1 MKRLAIVTA
10 VLTLA
15 ACHVATAPSGESPPA
30 ETPTPTQ
37 CTQANLN
44 AIEQLASTSDG
55 SGHGPDI
62 GTTVWANSVEYRL
75 DINNHADK
83 PPLLTP
89 KWCQWVASQANTS
102 ASFNCEQAHSDIAR
116 QVCQSPRLSE
126 LDAQLADT
134 FEKALAQSDSD
145 KHKSTLRA
153 MQRGWIKGRD
163 ACWQADNVKQCII
176 DAYQHRNASLQVQYQ
191 LTTAVD
197 HLQYDCEG
205 KQVSVDFYDT
215 TPQFIALREGE
226 QQWLMQRVIAASG
239 AKYQGRNQVFWQK
252 GDSAFVQWQY
262 NTPMQQCTL
271 R

>member
-1 MKRLAIVTA
+1 MKRLALFIA
-10 VLTLA
+10 ALTLA
-15 ACHVATAPSGESPPA
+15 ACQVATAPN
-30 ETPTPTQ
+30 
-37 CTQANLN
+37 ANLTSN
-44 AIEQLASTSDG
+44 TEPAVATCSEPQLLAIEQLITTSDG

-62 GTTVWANSVEYRL
+62 GSTEWAHSVEYRL

-102 ASFNCEQAHSDIAR
+102 ASFNCEQADSDIAR

-126 LDAQLADT
+126 LDAQSADT

-252 GDSAFVQWQY
+252 GDNAFVQWQY